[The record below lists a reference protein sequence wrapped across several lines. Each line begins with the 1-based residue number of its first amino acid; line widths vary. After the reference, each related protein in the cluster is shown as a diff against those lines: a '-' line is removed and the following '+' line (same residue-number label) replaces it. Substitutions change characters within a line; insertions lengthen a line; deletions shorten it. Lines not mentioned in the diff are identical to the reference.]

1 MNDVL
6 AKKNGEI
13 YNPKIPRY
21 ERPLLYKNVEKKTGE
36 KWIDN
41 KPIYRRVINTTTNN
55 VQNIINSMNIDQL
68 ILIYGWAES
77 DYDQSWPFPNPNPPE
92 AGYKSII
99 SRNRTSKAFSV
110 SFGNFYRS
118 TDNAKIVLKYTKT
131 TDTSS

>member
-77 DYDQSWPFPNPNPPE
+77 DYDQSWPFPNPNPP
-92 AGYKSII
+92 
-99 SRNRTSKAFSV
+99 
-110 SFGNFYRS
+110 
-118 TDNAKIVLKYTKT
+118 
-131 TDTSS
+131 